1 MGGVKK
7 RSLASMERQ
16 QQSQGQEETKKEKGE
31 KAAPQ
36 QQQKR
41 LTFLPPKMTDEE
53 MLKSISPL
61 KAITVYSASRALGVN
76 SSVATSLLLS
86 LEGKSLL
93 RRAGGFS
100 GHYVWALPQK
110 AS

>member
-1 MGGVKK
+1 
-7 RSLASMERQ
+7 MERQ
-16 QQSQGQEETKKEKGE
+16 QQSQGEEETKKEKGE
-31 KAAPQ
+31 KAAP

-100 GHYVWALPQK
+100 GHYVWALLQK